1 MLGLAEAQDVNGE
14 KDLPLSKPSGEEL
27 LSGQL
32 WMVVEHISQHLC
44 EEGRERSEQGERK
57 EEGGR
62 RRREGRGGREEEGG
76 GGGRRREGRETLDQ
90 GRSE

>member
-44 EEGRERSEQGERK
+44 EEGRARSEQGERK
-57 EEGGR
+57 EEGGWEGGR
-62 RRREGRGGREEEGG
+62 RRREGRGGRRRR
-76 GGGRRREGRETLDQ
+76 GGREILDQ